1 MDHVVAMAVLDRLQ
15 QLVDE
20 AADLVKLD
28 AVGVLLEDLEQV
40 LVEVLKDQVQTVAP
54 NRRKQEKNRLFDLI
68 DTSAVGRP
76 PSFAESIEVDI
87 LTF

>member
-68 DTSAVGRP
+68 DTLAVERP